1 MKQLVEETYELG
13 GQQRITLIVHS
24 MGGPMS
30 LVFLQKQTQA
40 WKDKYIARTISLAG
54 AWAGSAKAIK
64 VFAIGDDLGS
74 FALSGSTLRPEQI
87 SSPSLAWLMPSPHFW
102 RDDEVLVTTPK
113 KVYRMSNIKEFF
125 DDIDYSVGWE
135 MRQDT
140 MPFTDFTAPGVEVHC
155 LYGEGFPTVERFV
168 SRIHFQT
175 FNQLKLFWIVSFA
188 QIEL

>member
-13 GQQRITLIVHS
+13 GQQRITLLVHS

-40 WKDKYIARTISLAG
+40 WKDKYIARIISLAG
-54 AWAGSAKAIK
+54 AWAGSAKSIK

-87 SSPSLAWLMPSPHFW
+87 SSPSLAWLMPSPHLW
-102 RDDEVLVTTPK
+102 RDDEILVTAPG

-125 DDIDYSVGWE
+125 E
-135 MRQDT
+135 
-140 MPFTDFTAPGVEVHC
+140 
-155 LYGEGFPTVERFV
+155 
-168 SRIHFQT
+168 
-175 FNQLKLFWIVSFA
+175 
-188 QIEL
+188 

>member
-1 MKQLVEETYELG
+1 MRNEFFFLVGENQQWFVDMKRLVEETYELG

-40 WKDKYIARTISLAG
+40 WKTKYIARIISLAG

-74 FALSGSTLRPEQI
+74 FALSGSVLREEQI

-102 RDDEVLVTTPK
+102 NDDEILVTTHE

-125 DDIDYSVGWE
+125 
-135 MRQDT
+135 Q
-140 MPFTDFTAPGVEVHC
+140 
-155 LYGEGFPTVERFV
+155 
-168 SRIHFQT
+168 
-175 FNQLKLFWIVSFA
+175 
-188 QIEL
+188 